1 MSTKV
6 ALITGAG
13 SGIGKVVAVALAE
26 NGYSL
31 VLAGRRMERLET
43 TVAEVKK
50 VNPDI
55 QVLAVPT
62 NVTEPDSV
70 AALFAKTKE
79 TFGRLDLLFNNAGY
93 GGKGV
98 LLEDI
103 EFKQWR
109 AVIDTNLTGTLL
121 CTQQAFKIMK
131 DQNPQGGRIAL
142 GQIPP
147 PIRLPNTALRV

>member
-1 MSTKV
+1 MSSSKV

-70 AALFAKTKE
+70 AALFAKDE
-79 TFGRLDLLFNNAGY
+79 RDFRPARL
-93 GGKGV
+93 
-98 LLEDI
+98 
-103 EFKQWR
+103 
-109 AVIDTNLTGTLL
+109 AV
-121 CTQQAFKIMK
+121 Q
-131 DQNPQGGRIAL
+131 
-142 GQIPP
+142 
-147 PIRLPNTALRV
+147 